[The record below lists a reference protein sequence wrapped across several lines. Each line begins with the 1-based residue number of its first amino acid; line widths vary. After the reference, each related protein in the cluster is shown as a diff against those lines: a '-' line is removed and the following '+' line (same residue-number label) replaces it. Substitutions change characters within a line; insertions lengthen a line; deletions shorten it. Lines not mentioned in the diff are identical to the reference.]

1 MTTSAQPRKR
11 RTPGVTRE
19 KVECYLRENPDFF
32 VDHCE
37 LLEVIRIPHNTTG
50 NTVSLIE
57 RQLSVL
63 REKSNK
69 LQSQLTEIIEIAR
82 DNDALNKRL
91 HQLTLS
97 LLSTNDA
104 ETAMC
109 VLEKSLHQYFQVDRV
124 IVCCFSNHAEIQK
137 MPSGF
142 SFMQPDASH
151 PFEVLLKQGEAW
163 CGEVNDASL
172 TQNLFGNDDGKV
184 RSFAVTPLD
193 QPDFRGLLV
202 LGSYD
207 AARFRPGMGLL
218 YLRILGEIV
227 AARLAALFQG

>member
-11 RTPGVTRE
+11 RASGITDE
-19 KVECYLRENPDFF
+19 KVESYLRENPDFF
-32 VDHCE
+32 VAHHE
-37 LLEVIRIPHNTTG
+37 LLEIIRVPHIAG

-63 REKSNK
+63 REKNSK
-69 LQSQLTEIIEIAR
+69 LQAQLTEIIEIAR

-97 LLSTNDA
+97 LLGTRDA

-124 IVCCFSNHAEIQK
+124 VVCCFNDRSETGAT
-137 MPSGF
+137 PSGF
-142 SFMQPDASH
+142 SFIRDDATS
-151 PFEVLLKQGEAW
+151 PFEALLKRGEAW
-163 CGEVNDASL
+163 CGGVNDTAFA
-172 TQNLFGNDDGKV
+172 QHLFGNDEGEV

-193 QPDFRGLLV
+193 HADFRGLLV

-227 AARLAALFQG
+227 AARLATLFQE